1 MTKNALSLV
10 NLSSNLDVSDV
21 LSVVTSRAETHFHKE
36 LTEAKKRLREAEAD
50 AKRLDSEA
58 TSRYRTECQE
68 AGEALAKKLR
78 PVITEAGGT
87 VSVSKPDH
95 WRTERRERDDNGK
108 LTCGVAISSKDRNS
122 YQTTFTACAE
132 PSATLVALEA
142 GAEAAKGVV
151 AEAQTIA
158 LEWRKKLANVPLLER
173 RARAK
178 LAEAKLSESADGQ
191 AVLDLLTDNLEN
203 ELLALPGN

>member
-1 MTKNALSLV
+1 MTNALSLV

-21 LSVVTSRAETHFHKE
+21 LSVVTSRAETRFHTE

-50 AKRLDSEA
+50 AKRLDGEA
-58 TSRYRTECQE
+58 TSQYRTECQA
-68 AGEALAKKLR
+68 AGEALARKLR
-78 PVITEAGGT
+78 PVITEAGGV
-87 VSVSKPDH
+87 VSIGKPEE
-95 WRTERRERDDNGK
+95 WRAGRRERDEDGR
-108 LTCGVAISSKDRNS
+108 LTCGVSISSQDQRS
-122 YQTTFTACAE
+122 YQTTFTARVE
-132 PSATLVALEA
+132 PSAKLVALEA
-142 GAEAAKGVV
+142 AVDAARNAV